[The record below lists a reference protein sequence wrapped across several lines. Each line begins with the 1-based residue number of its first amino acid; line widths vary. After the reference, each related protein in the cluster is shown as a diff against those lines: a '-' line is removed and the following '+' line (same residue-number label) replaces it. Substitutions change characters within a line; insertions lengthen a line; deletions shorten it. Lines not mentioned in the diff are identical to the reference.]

1 MENSNNSSKKY
12 YLGLDMGT
20 DSCGWCVTDDKY
32 NIIRSHKKIYGPDG
46 KLVKREGCHLWG
58 SRLFGPANT
67 AKSRR
72 LNRTARRRLA
82 RRRRRIILLREL
94 FQPEIDK
101 VDPNFFKRLDQSN
114 LWNED
119 KDKEL
124 QMEHNFLF
132 NDKDLTDKEY
142 YKDFPTIYHLR
153 KAMVNGLTINGHYY
167 DPKKQFDI
175 REVYLVLAHMIK
187 YRGNFLMEG
196 DVKGSVVDPTYLK
209 QCFDNIDN
217 LIKNSIDED
226 NADKEDDDKI
236 ISSEYCFNVDIKRAD
251 RLINLFK
258 NESGKQN
265 LKDSEKIEFGKN
277 LTGIRQSLLSLI
289 NGSAVSLKDLLPK
302 DQILDEEFGKNKID
316 FSKESFENDL
326 DSYNLNDF
334 YSQVLLEAKKIY
346 DFRILAHLLHDN
358 RLLCDAMVNVYKEHK
373 EQLAALKRLYKKF
386 ATKEQYYF
394 MFRDPKILGL
404 GDSNGKNKKKSK
416 VKNQPKASYVSYIG
430 YTKTSGKRK
439 YTGAHVTKEETI
451 DDLIK
456 QIKDDIGSSIGKYAK
471 YIISKE
477 NAYKKDKK
485 GKETLKVGAYEVRL
499 SNNNPNNEETIFYTA
514 NDETLIGNEKKDN
527 PYFSED
533 SKEKEDSVLIMKVLE
548 SKIRFLPRQ
557 NSRNNGVFPYQLNL
571 NEMKTII
578 ENQSKYYPFLKDKAP
593 SFPDGKTD
601 EYKIVSLLKFKIP
614 YYIGPLSQPND
625 YVRDD
630 KRDNHWVQFKGENN
644 QGIINPWNFSQIV
657 DLEGTA
663 DKFISNLTNYCTY
676 IFGENTL
683 PKESLIFQA
692 YKVLNDLNNLKVNES
707 LISKEDKDYIIQ
719 NVYLKKKKIKGKD
732 IRDALIKK
740 YKNPTIRIITKGS
753 GKEVGE
759 EEVDLTMFNSSLS
772 SFIDMCDE
780 RGFGNDFYKNESL
793 FNKAEKVIELITI
806 FEDKKLLKERLKKEG
821 LNEEQ
826 VKYFSTKSYSGWAPL
841 SRKLL
846 DGITVDCDNEITGER
861 YPVTIIDVMHD
872 TPLNFTEIFATK
884 NSHFSGFMEEV
895 IKLNDEKKIC
905 RDDLIDELYASPAM
919 KRCVR
924 QTFKIIKE
932 LEDTL
937 NINHFDRI
945 FVETTRAPGDMGK
958 IIKSRRKQIDS
969 AYKAAKK
976 VVGEEVNDL
985 VGQLN
990 NCSDDELRSK
1000 KIYLYFM
1007 QLGKSVYSGEKI
1019 NLNNLENY
1027 DIDHIIPQSKLKD
1040 DSFDNIVLVEKALNN
1055 KKQDIYPIQDN
1066 ILSKEGKKWIDI
1078 LSQIK
1083 GENGKSYLM
1092 PKDKKDKLLRPSEK
1106 ELTSSELNGFINRQL
1121 TMTNQSVKAVCD
1133 ILKMTERDSDIV
1145 YSKANLVSD
1154 FRKLCGELS
1163 FRKLCGELS
1172 PYYAFVKVRD
1182 INDFHHANDAYLNIV
1197 VGNVYYE
1204 KFKDFYKYNHVEY
1217 DTNGKKD
1224 LSVLASKLF
1233 TKTQADD
1240 KTGNIYWEAHFHNEK
1255 EIDANG
1261 KESTIKVRDEG
1272 TESTFDKIEHYMEL
1286 NDPLVTQ
1293 MRYTQKGD
1301 QGLFG
1306 HITLMKKAKIKEN
1319 NTDKYYPLKQHLRSN
1334 GEVMDVN
1341 KYGGYSNMITPY
1353 YLLVKSDNEEGKHI
1367 YSLESIPTIY
1377 LNSFKNEKEDI
1388 VNYLSKK
1395 NKLKNP
1401 IVLLDKLLIRTI
1413 VKIPYYSNNDSH
1425 FSLLKLGITGRSE
1438 NDITYINLSELIL
1451 SIKWKNYYK
1460 KISNLLGTNVSS
1472 SKAKDLSKYTEQM
1485 KNDPTS
1491 TLVDGTNRV
1500 EHGKNNSFY
1509 SYLIDNVI
1517 SKPIFEGLPKTG
1529 CSFIKLES
1537 KYDEFCS
1544 LNTLEQAKIIATIIK
1559 LLSCK
1564 SVQKQDLSLLSDL
1577 PSQLGEIAQNKEL
1590 PCGSEISYESCCGLK
1605 EYILFVVPND

>member
-1 MENSNNSSKKY
+1 MENSNNSKKY

-32 NIIRSHKKIYGPDG
+32 NIIRSHKKTYDPDG
-46 KLVKREGCHLWG
+46 KLIKREGCHLWG
-58 SRLFGPANT
+58 ARLFGPANT
-67 AKSRR
+67 AENRR

-82 RRRRRIILLREL
+82 RRRRRILLLREL
-94 FQPEIDK
+94 FQPEMDK
-101 VDPNFFKRLDQSN
+101 IDPNFFRRLDQSN

-236 ISSEYCFNVDIKRAD
+236 IPSEYCFNVDIKRAN

-258 NESGKQN
+258 NESRKQN

-346 DFRILAHLLHDN
+346 DFRILAYLLHNNDN
-358 RLLCDAMVNVYKEHK
+358 GLLCDVMVNVYDEHK

-404 GDSNGKNKKKSK
+404 GDSNGKNEKKSK

-439 YTGAHVTKEETI
+439 YTGAHVTKEEII
-451 DDLIK
+451 DDLIE

-527 PYFSED
+527 PYFFED
-533 SKEKEDSVLIMKVLE
+533 SKEKNDSVLIMKVLE

-571 NEMKTII
+571 NEMRTII

-593 SFPDGKTD
+593 SFPDGKTE

-630 KRDNHWVQFKGENN
+630 KRDNHWVQFRGENN

-692 YKVLNDLNNLKVNES
+692 YKVLNDLNNLKVNGS

-719 NVYLKKKKIKGKD
+719 NVYLKKRKIKGKD
-732 IRDALIKK
+732 ILNVLKHK
-740 YKNPTIRIITKGS
+740 YKDEPSITTKGS
-753 GKEVGE
+753 GKSIGE
-759 EEVDLTMFNSSLS
+759 DEVDLTMFNSSLS
-772 SFIDMCDE
+772 SFIDMSDSNA
-780 RGFGNDFYKNESL
+780 FGPEFYKDSSKFEL
-793 FNKAEKVIELITI
+793 AEKVIELITI
-806 FEDKKLLKERLKKEG
+806 VEDKDLLKERLKKLG
-821 LNEEQ
+821 LSDNQ
-826 VKYFSTKSYSGWAPL
+826 VNFLSRKNYSGWAPL

-846 DGITVDCDNEITGER
+846 DGITIDCVNENTGEA
-861 YPVTIIDVMHD
+861 YPVTIIDVMRD
-872 TPLNFTEIFATK
+872 TPLNFMEIYETK
-884 NSHFSGFMEEV
+884 ESQFSGFKEKVAE
-895 IKLNDEKKIC
+895 LNDEKNIC
-905 RDDLIDELYASPAM
+905 RDDLIDESYASPAM
-919 KRCVR
+919 KRSVR
-924 QTFKIIKE
+924 QTFKVIDE
-932 LEDTL
+932 LKNTL
-937 NINHFDRI
+937 NIDHFDRI
-945 FVETTRAPGDMGK
+945 FVEATRAPGEAGK
-958 IIKSRRKQIDS
+958 MVKSRKKQLEVAYDAAKDLVDQELRDDLEKQTDNQLKRKQ
-969 AYKAAKK
+969 
-976 VVGEEVNDL
+976 V
-985 VGQLN
+985 
-990 NCSDDELRSK
+990 
-1000 KIYLYFM
+1000 YLYFM
-1007 QLGKSVYSGEKI
+1007 QLGRSVYSGEKI
-1019 NLNNLENY
+1019 DLNELDKKY
-1027 DIDHIIPQSKLKD
+1027 DIDHIIPQAKLKD
-1040 DSFDNIVLVEKALNN
+1040 DSFNNMVLVERELNN
-1055 KKQDIYPIQDN
+1055 KKQDEYPIPSTIISEQ
-1066 ILSKEGKKWIDI
+1066 GRKWIQI
-1078 LSQIK
+1078 LANIK
-1083 GENGKSYLM
+1083 DKNKKSYLM
-1092 PKDKKDKLLRPSEK
+1092 PKDKANRLLRPESK
-1106 ELTSSELNGFINRQL
+1106 QLTSDELNGFINRQL
-1121 TMTNQSVKAVCD
+1121 TLTNQSVKAVCD
-1133 ILKMTERDSDIV
+1133 ILKMTEKGSEIV
-1145 YSKANLVSD
+1145 YSKANFVSD
-1154 FRKLCGELS
+1154 FRKLCGELRPS
-1163 FRKLCGELS
+1163 
-1172 PYYAFVKVRD
+1172 YDAFVKVRD

-1204 KFKDFYKYNHVEY
+1204 KFKNFYISNRIDY
-1217 DTNGKKD
+1217 DNNGKKD

-1233 TKTQADD
+1233 TKTQTDD
-1240 KTGNIYWEAHFHNEK
+1240 KTGIAYWEARFHNEK
-1255 EIDANG
+1255 ETDSNG
-1261 KESTIKVRDEG
+1261 KERTIKVRDEG

-1293 MRYTQKGD
+1293 MQYTLSGK
-1301 QGLFG
+1301 QGFFKK
-1306 HITLMKKAKIKEN
+1306 ITLKTKAKDNEDN
-1319 NTDKYYPLKQHLRSN
+1319 SDKLFPLKQYLRSDSN
-1334 GEVMDVN
+1334 KVMDVN
-1341 KYGGYSNMITPY
+1341 KYGGYSDMITPY
-1353 YLLVKSDNEEGKHI
+1353 FMLVKSEGKKGKHI

-1377 LNSFKNEKEDI
+1377 LKSFKKKEEDI
-1388 VNYLSKK
+1388 INYLSCK

-1401 IVLLDKLLIRTI
+1401 VVISDKLLMRTI
-1413 VKIPYYSNNDSH
+1413 VKIPYFKNDSNL
-1425 FSLLKLGITGRSE
+1425 SLVKLGTSGRTG
-1438 NDITYINLSELIL
+1438 NNIVYINLSELIL
-1451 SIKWKNYYK
+1451 PIEWKNYYR

-1472 SKAKDLSKYTEQM
+1472 TKPKDLSKFTEHM

-1491 TLVDGTNRV
+1491 TLVDGSNKV
-1500 EHGKNNSFY
+1500 EHDKNNRFF
-1509 SYLIDNVI
+1509 SYLINNVI
-1517 SKPIFEGLPKTG
+1517 NKPIFERLPKTN

-1537 KYDEFCS
+1537 RYDEFCS

-1564 SVQKQDLSLLSDL
+1564 SVQGCNLSNLSGL
-1577 PSQLGEIAQNKEL
+1577 PSSLGALISNKALTE
-1590 PCGSEISYESCCGLK
+1590 GTIISKESSCGLK
-1605 EYILFVVPND
+1605 ENIIFVVPND

>member
-58 SRLFGPANT
+58 SRIFRPANT

-101 VDPNFFKRLDQSN
+101 VDPNFFRRLDQSN

-153 KAMVNGLTINGHYY
+153 KAMVNRLTINGHYY

-196 DVKGSVVDPTYLK
+196 DVKDSVVDPTYLK
-209 QCFDNIDN
+209 QCFDNIDVI
-217 LIKNSIDED
+217 LISLNNGEDDE
-226 NADKEDDDKI
+226 NEDDKI
-236 ISSEYCFNVDIKRAD
+236 DPSECCFNVD
-251 RLINLFK
+251 
-258 NESGKQN
+258 
-265 LKDSEKIEFGKN
+265 EKKARKLANNFQETNKVSDLEDDERDLFGKFN
-277 LTGIRQSLLSLI
+277 SKDIRKKILKLI
-289 NGSAVSLKDLLPK
+289 NGGSGVKLKDFLPK
-302 DQILDEEFGKNKID
+302 EILVAHDGDDEYGDKKID
-316 FSKESFENDL
+316 LSSETLEDDINGYGLPESYIEII
-326 DSYNLNDF
+326 
-334 YSQVLLEAKKIY
+334 LEAKKIY
-346 DFRILAHLLHDN
+346 DFRTLAYLLHGKSL
-358 RLLCDAMVNVYKEHK
+358 LLCEAMFHVYEEHK
-373 EQLAALKRLYKKF
+373 KQLAALKRLYKKF

-394 MFRDPKILGL
+394 MFRDSRILD
-404 GDSNGKNKKKSK
+404 GDDSDDKEDKEESNKEESKDKKK
-416 VKNQPKASYVSYIG
+416 KASYVSYIG
-430 YTKTSGKRK
+430 YTKTNSKAK
-439 YTGAHVTKEETI
+439 YTGAHITSEKNISV
-451 DDLIK
+451 LIK
-456 QIKDDIGSSIGKYAK
+456 KIKDDLNFDNLK
-471 YIISKE
+471 SKANE
-477 NAYKKDKK
+477 
-485 GKETLKVGAYEVRL
+485 L
-499 SNNNPNNEETIFYTA
+499 SDQDILDVDCINQAI
-514 NDETLIGNEKKDN
+514 
-527 PYFSED
+527 
-533 SKEKEDSVLIMKVLE
+533 E
-548 SKIRFLPRQ
+548 SNTFLPRQ

-571 NEMKTII
+571 NEMRTII

-593 SFPDGKTD
+593 SFPDGKTE

-630 KRDNHWVQFKGENN
+630 KRDNHWVQFRGENN

-692 YKVLNDLNNLKVNES
+692 YKVLNDLNNLKVNGS

-732 IRDALIKK
+732 IVNAL
-740 YKNPTIRIITKGS
+740 KNKNKLSDEDPTVTTKGS
-753 GKEVGE
+753 GKSIGE
-759 EEVDLTMFNSSLS
+759 DEVDLTMFNSSLS
-772 SFIDMCDE
+772 SFIDMSDPNA
-780 RGFGNDFYKNESL
+780 FGPEFYKDS
-793 FNKAEKVIELITI
+793 NKFELAEKVIELITI
-806 FEDKKLLKERLKKEG
+806 VEDKDLLKERLKKLG
-821 LNEEQ
+821 LSDNQ
-826 VKYFSTKSYSGWAPL
+826 VNYLFKQKYSGWAPL

-846 DGITVDCDNEITGER
+846 DGITIDCVNENTGEA
-861 YPVTIIDVMHD
+861 YPVTIIDVMRD
-872 TPLNFTEIFATK
+872 TPLNFMEIYETK
-884 NSHFSGFMEEV
+884 ESQFSGFKEKVAE
-895 IKLNDEKKIC
+895 LNDEKKLS
-905 RDDLIDELYASPAM
+905 RDDLIEESYASPAM
-919 KRCVR
+919 KRSVR
-924 QTFKIIKE
+924 QTFKVIDE
-932 LEDTL
+932 LKNTL
-937 NINHFDRI
+937 NIDHFDRI
-945 FVETTRAPGDMGK
+945 FVEATRAPGEAGK
-958 IIKSRRKQIDS
+958 MVKSRKKQLQE
-969 AYKAAKK
+969 AYDAAK
-976 VVGEEVNDL
+976 DL
-985 VGQLN
+985 VDQESRDDLQKLRDDLEKQTDDQL
-990 NCSDDELRSK
+990 RRK
-1000 KIYLYFM
+1000 KVYLYFM

-1019 NLNNLENY
+1019 DLNELDKNY
-1027 DIDHIIPQSKLKD
+1027 DIDHIIPQAKLKD
-1040 DSFDNIVLVEKALNN
+1040 DSFNNMVLVERELNN
-1055 KKQDIYPIQDN
+1055 KKQDEYPIPSTIISEKGRNWIQKLAKIQDKN
-1066 ILSKEGKKWIDI
+1066 KR
-1078 LSQIK
+1078 
-1083 GENGKSYLM
+1083 SYFM
-1092 PKDKKDKLLRPSEK
+1092 PKDKANRLLRPELK
-1106 ELTSSELNGFINRQL
+1106 KLTSDELNGFINRQL
-1121 TMTNQSVKAVCD
+1121 TLTNQSVKAVCD
-1133 ILKMTERDSDIV
+1133 ILKMTEKGSEIV
-1145 YSKANLVSD
+1145 YSKANFVSD
-1154 FRKLCGELS
+1154 FRKLCGELRPS
-1163 FRKLCGELS
+1163 
-1172 PYYAFVKVRD
+1172 YDAFVKVRD

-1204 KFKDFYKYNHVEY
+1204 KFKNFYISNRIDY
-1217 DTNGKKD
+1217 DNNGKKD

-1240 KTGNIYWEAHFHNEK
+1240 KTGNIYWEAHFHNKK

-1261 KESTIKVRDEG
+1261 KEITIKVRDEG

-1286 NDPLVTQ
+1286 NDFLITQ

-1353 YLLVKSDNEEGKHI
+1353 FMLVKSEGKKGKHI

-1377 LNSFKNEKEDI
+1377 LKSFKKKEEDTI
-1388 VNYLSKK
+1388 NYLSCK

-1401 IVLLDKLLIRTI
+1401 VVISDKLLMRTI
-1413 VKIPYYSNNDSH
+1413 VKIPYFKNDSNL
-1425 FSLLKLGITGRSE
+1425 SLVKLGISGRTGNS
-1438 NDITYINLSELIL
+1438 IVYINLSELIL
-1451 SIKWKNYYK
+1451 PLKWKNYYR

-1472 SKAKDLSKYTEQM
+1472 TKSKDLSKYTEQM

-1491 TLVDGTNRV
+1491 TLVDGSNKV
-1500 EHGKNNSFY
+1500 EHDKNNRFF
-1509 SYLIDNVI
+1509 SYLINNVI
-1517 SKPIFEGLPKTG
+1517 KKTIFEGLPKTS

-1564 SVQKQDLSLLSDL
+1564 SVQGCNLSNLSGL
-1577 PSQLGEIAQNKEL
+1577 PSSLGALISNKALTEGTIIL
-1590 PCGSEISYESCCGLK
+1590 KESSCGLK
-1605 EYILFVVPND
+1605 ENIIFVVPND